1 MAKKDET
8 KKITDD
14 LYALNYQIE
23 QLNARLILHYNR
35 EQDIA
40 RYTEYIARNVDF
52 LISYTE
58 HLAELYSS
66 NISQHNFGQ
75 ENFTP
80 LRRAPTYDEYKKIR
94 GV

>member
-14 LYALNYQIE
+14 LYTLNYQIE

-40 RYTEYIARNVDF
+40 RYTEYIARNVF
-52 LISYTE
+52 IKHIAAQFWTGKFYT
-58 HLAELYSS
+58 S
-66 NISQHNFGQ
+66 
-75 ENFTP
+75 
-80 LRRAPTYDEYKKIR
+80 
-94 GV
+94 